1 VGQLGARAAA
11 VLWLV
16 GAAVYL
22 ICEALAA
29 ARLPGYSYT
38 ADYISDLGVSAVMNV
53 GAFATH
59 GVLFLAGA
67 VVLTRTCSTGGWAG
81 RAFLLAAAANA
92 VGNIV
97 VATFRSGA
105 VDSSGQAHW
114 HVVGAGMAIVGG
126 NVAAII
132 AGLGCRRL
140 GASRRY
146 RLVSVAIGVVGLACL
161 VALIID
167 GANGSRLL
175 PVGLVERGAVYSI
188 IAWEIMTGL
197 TILRN
202 RKGSMRGRC
211 SRR

>member
-29 ARLPGYSYT
+29 ARSPGYSYT

-67 VVLTRTCSTGGWAG
+67 VVLTRTCSTEGCAG
-81 RAFLLAAAANA
+81 RAFLLAAAGNA

-105 VDSSGQAHW
+105 VDSSGHAQW
-114 HVVGAGMAIVGG
+114 HVVGAGTAIVGG

-132 AGLGCRRL
+132 AGLGSRRL

-197 TILRN
+197 TILRF
-202 RKGSMRGRC
+202 
-211 SRR
+211 RRDFPR

>member
-1 VGQLGARAAA
+1 M
-11 VLWLV
+11 LWLV

-22 ICEALAA
+22 ICEAVAA

-67 VVLTRTCSTGGWAG
+67 VVLTRTCSTEGWAG
-81 RAFLLAAAANA
+81 WAFLLAAAANA

-105 VDSSGQAHW
+105 VDSSGHAHW

-126 NVAAII
+126 NVAVII
-132 AGLGCRRL
+132 AGLGSRRL
-140 GASRRY
+140 GASRSY

-161 VALIID
+161 ARADHRRRERISASARRPGGTRCGVLD
-167 GANGSRLL
+167 HR
-175 PVGLVERGAVYSI
+175 VGDHD
-188 IAWEIMTGL
+188 
-197 TILRN
+197 
-202 RKGSMRGRC
+202 
-211 SRR
+211 RRSNTPAISA

>member
-67 VVLTRTCSTGGWAG
+67 VVLTRTCSTEGFLG

-105 VDSSGQAHW
+105 VDASGHAHW

-126 NVAAII
+126 NAAAII
-132 AGLGCRRL
+132 AGLGSRRL

-197 TILRN
+197 TILRF
-202 RKGSMRGRC
+202 
-211 SRR
+211 RRARVR

>member
-59 GVLFLAGA
+59 GVLLLAGA

-81 RAFLLAAAANA
+81 RAFLFAAAANA

-105 VDSSGQAHW
+105 VDSSGHAHW
-114 HVVGAGMAIVGG
+114 HVVGAGLAIVGG

-132 AGLGCRRL
+132 AGLSSRRL

-167 GANGSRLL
+167 GANGYRLL

-188 IAWEIMTGL
+188 IAWEIITGAA
-197 TILRN
+197 ILLRF
-202 RKGSMRGRC
+202 
-211 SRR
+211 RRDFRR